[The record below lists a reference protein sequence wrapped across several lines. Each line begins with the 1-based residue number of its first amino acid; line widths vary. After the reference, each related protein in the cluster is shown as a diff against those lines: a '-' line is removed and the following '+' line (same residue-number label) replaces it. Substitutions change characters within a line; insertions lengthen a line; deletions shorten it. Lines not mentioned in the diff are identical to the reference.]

1 MSEKL
6 IYVDQ
11 MIKDLNA
18 MKRLYDA
25 IALSGMIKA
34 LKEAPAVDAVEVV
47 RCRDCK
53 HFTEG
58 MAVGMCK
65 RNPDKPIIP
74 VPYNHFCSYGERR
87 EEE

>member
-1 MSEKL
+1 MSDLIIREDALEIVKRTGGDYATAFSEISKL
-6 IYVDQ
+6 
-11 MIKDLNA
+11 
-18 MKRLYDA
+18 
-25 IALSGMIKA
+25 
-34 LKEAPAVDAVEVV
+34 PAVDAVDVV
-47 RCRDCK
+47 RCRYCK

-87 EEE
+87 EENEVD